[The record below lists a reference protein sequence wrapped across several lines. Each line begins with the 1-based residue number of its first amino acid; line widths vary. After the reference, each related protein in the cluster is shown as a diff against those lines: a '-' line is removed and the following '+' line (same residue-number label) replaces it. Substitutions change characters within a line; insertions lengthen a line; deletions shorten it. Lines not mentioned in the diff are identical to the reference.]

1 MRWKLFINAER
12 SSESETETPEKTVLS
27 NLKLQ
32 FSNSNSKAKNMILTC
47 LPETWSIQKIM

>member
-47 LPETWSIQKIM
+47 LPETWSIQKIT